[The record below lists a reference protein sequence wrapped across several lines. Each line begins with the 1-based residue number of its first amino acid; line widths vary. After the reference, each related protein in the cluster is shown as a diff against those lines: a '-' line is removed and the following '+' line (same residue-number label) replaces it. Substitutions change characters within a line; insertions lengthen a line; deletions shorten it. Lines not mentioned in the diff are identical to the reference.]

1 MEGINLV
8 TVEGFSSI
16 VKTQFLSLFDFGN
29 PFTIYLWV
37 MVIGFSI
44 RFFLV
49 IRPLRGIYKRFS
61 SPKRLWIWK
70 IPVPFTKPQRIEKT
84 IETAKKFK
92 EEVPVKGIEQFLI
105 TEIVLA
111 LAPIISAAVLRL
123 VLGSPTIKNWT
134 EPQMYIL
141 FCVFLLWL
149 AVDVR
154 QSIKIKEG
162 LKQLDKWYADPRI
175 ANKALAGMTN
185 TKKGLVHLSQLKIP
199 EYREEEEMELMAMRP
214 MDEEGNKTLDKA
226 AILHNAKEIGSS
238 ITTKAINIGIATKSA
253 TKSLGQKGSDK
264 LDEIVQKKVEEQIG
278 FRYGKIVGFTRV
290 LLMTF
295 GPLVVLYTLPY
306 SLTHILNTLI
316 WW

>member
-1 MEGINLV
+1 MV

-70 IPVPFTKPQRIEKT
+70 IPVPFTKPQRIGKKT
-84 IETAKKFK
+84 FETAKKFK
-92 EEVPVKGIEQFLI
+92 EEVPVKGIEQFLV

-134 EPQMYIL
+134 EAQMYVL

-149 AVDVR
+149 AVDVQ
-154 QSIKIKEG
+154 QSIKIQK
-162 LKQLDKWYADPRI
+162 KIKKLDKWYADPRI

-199 EYREEEEMELMAMRP
+199 EYREEEEIELKAMRP
-214 MDEEGNKTLDKA
+214 KDEEGKKTLDKA

-238 ITTKAINIGIATKSA
+238 ITTKAINIGIASKSA

-264 LDEIVQKKVEEQIG
+264 LDEIVQKEVEKHIG
-278 FRYGKIVGFTRV
+278 FRYGKIIGFTRV

-295 GPLVVLYTLPY
+295 GPLIVLYTLPY

>member
-8 TVEGFSSI
+8 SIEGFSSI
-16 VKTQFLSLFDFGN
+16 IRTQFLSLFDLGN

-37 MVIGFSI
+37 MVIGFCI

-70 IPVPFTKPQRIEKT
+70 IPVPFTKPKPISL
-84 IETAKKFK
+84 ETAKKFK
-92 EEVPVKGIEQFLI
+92 EEVSIKGIEQFLV

-111 LAPIISAAVLRL
+111 LAPIICAAVLRL
-123 VLGSPTIKNWT
+123 VLGSPTIKSWT
-134 EPQMYIL
+134 EAQMYVL

-154 QSIKIKEG
+154 QSIKIQKS

-175 ANKALAGMTN
+175 ANKALAGLTN

-238 ITTKAINIGIATKSA
+238 ITTKAINLGIATKSA
-253 TKSLGQKGSDK
+253 TKALGQKGSDK
-264 LDEIVQKKVEEQIG
+264 LDEIVQKKVEEKIG
-278 FRYGKIVGFTRV
+278 FRYGNSVRV
-290 LLMTF
+290 LLMTL
-295 GPLVVLYTLPY
+295 GPLLVLYTLPY
-306 SLTHILNTLI
+306 SLSHILDTLI